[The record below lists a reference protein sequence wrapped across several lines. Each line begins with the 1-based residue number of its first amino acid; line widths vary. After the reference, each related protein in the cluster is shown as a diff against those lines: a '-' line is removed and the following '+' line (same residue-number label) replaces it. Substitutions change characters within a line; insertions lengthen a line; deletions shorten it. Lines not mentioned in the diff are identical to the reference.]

1 MVGEGRG
8 RCGTYVHPDLA
19 ARVGEHGFAGSR
31 LVAPVALHQVVAADG
46 QLAAGVEG
54 QDFGRVGRV
63 DDFGFDVWQ
72 RPADGVDTLVQGV
85 VRRGHGGHRAR
96 LRHAVAD
103 GQLGEVEGAVQL
115 AHELGGDAGA
125 GGDAGSEVLEA
136 GGGDGAVFQ
145 QLELGL
151 EHGGDAVESG
161 ASLFL
166 QAEERGMRVEGFGG
180 EDDGGPVRDR
190 CHVGEDRAEA
200 VEERWRAADDVT
212 LGEEEA
218 VADAVAIVE
227 DGTMGQA
234 GCFGRRGCAGGELD
248 VDGFVSI
255 ETRLWGLLPGTA
267 RIQYFMKADERF

>member
-1 MVGEGRG
+1 
-8 RCGTYVHPDLA
+8 VHPDLA
-19 ARVGEHGFAGSR
+19 AGVGEHGFAGSR

-72 RPADGVDTLVQGV
+72 RPADGVDTLVHGV

-125 GGDAGSEVLEA
+125 GGDAGSEVLET

-161 ASLFL
+161 AFLFL

-255 ETRLWGLLPGTA
+255 ETHLWGLLPGTA